1 MRKILCTA
9 LLVALTVAAP
19 AAAQTVPTRASLEDC
34 RTGEERL
41 DRVAVFAAQIGAVP
55 GSDRLQVRFDL
66 NERLPGGKWHRVPAP
81 GLGVWSTSGADIFR
95 RSKPVIGLQAPA
107 NYRATVRF
115 RWLDGKKVLRRATRR
130 TPVCRQ
136 PDAGPD
142 LRVVDVEV
150 RPAEGNRGRYLVTLR
165 NEGQAVASAFDVVLS
180 IGDGRLPPQTLEAL
194 GPGVETVV
202 SFTGPRCVAGDVLL
216 AALDP
221 DGRLDER
228 DRSDNRRERI
238 CP

>member
-1 MRKILCTA
+1 MRKILCTVLLAA
-9 LLVALTVAAP
+9 LAAAAP
-19 AAAQTVPTRASLEDC
+19 AAAQTVPTRATLVDC
-34 RTGEERL
+34 RAGEERL
-41 DRVAVFAAQIGAVP
+41 DRVAVFAAQMGAVP

-66 NERLPGGKWHRVPAP
+66 SERLPGGKWHRVPAP
-81 GLGVWSTSGADIFR
+81 GLGVWSTSTADIFR

-107 NYRATVRF
+107 QYRATVRF
-115 RWLDGKKVLRRATRR
+115 RWLDGKKVLRRASRR

-142 LRVVDVEV
+142 LHVIGVEV
-150 RPAEGNRGRYLVTLR
+150 QTTEGNRGRYLIRLR
-165 NEGQAVASAFDVVLS
+165 NEGQATASAFDVVLS

-202 SFTGPRCVAGDVLL
+202 SFTGPRCAAGDVLL

-221 DGRLDER
+221 DGRVDER
-228 DRSDNRRERI
+228 DRSDNRREQI
-238 CP
+238 CR